1 MENRKLKLD
10 ELNRVDIN
18 EYKDQKKFPIIILL
32 DNVRS
37 ALNVGSVFRTC
48 DAFAIE
54 ELGLCGITATPPNKE
69 IMKTALG
76 ATESVK
82 WKKFDDT
89 IQSIEYYKKRGY
101 KIYALEQAENTKFLN
116 EFNFNLHTKIVLIFG
131 NEVEGIQQDIID
143 LCDAVIEIPQFGT
156 KHSLNISVSAGIAI
170 LEAVKEMKKT

>member
-1 MENRKLKLD
+1 MENRKLKLE
-10 ELNRVDIN
+10 ELNRADI
-18 EYKDQKKFPIIILL
+18 EEFKDQKKFPVVILL

-54 ELGLCGITATPPNKE
+54 ELVLCGITATPPNKD

-82 WKKFDDT
+82 WKKIDDT
-89 IQSIEYYKKRGY
+89 IKSIEYYKNNGY
-101 KIYALEQAENTKFLN
+101 KIFALEQAENTFFLN
-116 EFNFNLHTKIVLIFG
+116 DFNFKEHSKIALVFG
-131 NEVEGIQQDIID
+131 NEVEGVQQDIID

-170 LEAVKEMKKT
+170 WEVVKKIK

>member
-1 MENRKLKLD
+1 
-10 ELNRVDIN
+10 
-18 EYKDQKKFPIIILL
+18 
-32 DNVRS
+32 
-37 ALNVGSVFRTC
+37 
-48 DAFAIE
+48 
-54 ELGLCGITATPPNKE
+54 
-69 IMKTALG
+69 MKTALG

-170 LEAVKEMKKT
+170 WEAVKEMKKT